1 MKVVHINT
9 NDLGGGAAI
18 AASRHCEAMIQAG
31 IDAKMITLTKGSHKP
46 YVKKIH
52 LGLRTLLITAFSL
65 LHGRLLK
72 QIKPTGTFSVMRFG
86 HPFYNDKDISE
97 ADLII
102 LHWVNQN
109 CLSIKGVEKIL
120 QLRKPTIWYMHDMF
134 PITGG
139 CHHSLGCD
147 GYKTECKNC
156 PLING
161 KCKGLASKQ
170 LKSKLKHWQ
179 KYQNLSFVTP
189 SNWLASC
196 VRESA
201 LAQGHRVKVI
211 PNTIDTDMFKP
222 LPFDCK
228 MLFGL
233 DPKKKTILFSA
244 DLSGSVYKG
253 SQYTIDC
260 LKQLDPG
267 KYEGL
272 IIGNMPKGLMEH
284 VSIKVT
290 ATGYLTDQLSLVL
303 AYNACDTVLVTSIA
317 ENYPNVILEAMAC
330 GKPCVG
336 FKVGG
341 IPDLIKDGETGHLV
355 SAGDVNGL
363 KKSLIELLG
372 GNTYAQMANSAR
384 DKVLEQNT
392 FEVISKQF
400 VQFIERTNEG
410 EINR

>member
-86 HPFYNDKDISE
+86 HPFYNDKDICD

-102 LHWVNQN
+102 FHWVNQN

-120 QLRKPTIWYMHDMF
+120 KLGKPTIWYMHDMF

-179 KYQNLSFVTP
+179 KYQNQSFVTP

-201 LAQGHRVKVI
+201 LAQGHEVRVI
-211 PNTIDTDMFKP
+211 PNTINTELFKA
-222 LPFDCK
+222 LPFNTK
-228 MLFGL
+228 VMFGL
-233 DPKKKTILFSA
+233 DPSKKTILFSV

-260 LKQLDPG
+260 LKKLDPD

-272 IIGNMPKGLMEH
+272 IIGNMPKGLQEQVH
-284 VSIKVT
+284 IKVI
-290 ATGYLTDQLSLVL
+290 ATGYLMDSLSLVL
-303 AYNACDTVLVTSIA
+303 AYNACDTVLISSIA

-336 FKVGG
+336 FDVGG
-341 IPDLIKDGETGHLV
+341 IPDLIKDGETGQLASV
-355 SAGDVNGL
+355 KSVEELKDKLMSLFAGDNYG
-363 KKSLIELLG
+363 K
-372 GNTYAQMANSAR
+372 MAENARSMVFGENSY
-384 DKVLEQNT
+384 D
-392 FEVISKQF
+392 VISKRF
-400 VQFIERTNEG
+400 CELF
-410 EINR
+410 